1 MKPINTVIK
10 TYLFK
15 TGLDK
20 GVKQQQALDFW
31 PNAVGK
37 KIAEHTTVEDVEHGV
52 LIVSATSSIWA
63 QELQLR
69 KKEILS
75 KLNGSLGKKVIN
87 DIRFV

>member
-37 KIAEHTTVEDVEHGV
+37 KN
-52 LIVSATSSIWA
+52 S
-63 QELQLR
+63 
-69 KKEILS
+69 
-75 KLNGSLGKKVIN
+75 
-87 DIRFV
+87 